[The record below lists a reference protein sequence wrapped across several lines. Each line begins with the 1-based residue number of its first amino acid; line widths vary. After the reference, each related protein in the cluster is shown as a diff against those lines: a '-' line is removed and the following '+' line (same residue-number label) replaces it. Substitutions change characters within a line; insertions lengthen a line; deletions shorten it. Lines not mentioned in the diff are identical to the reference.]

1 MSHADVL
8 PSPVE
13 PVSAGSN
20 TTSSLKAAIF
30 QRLHPRVYLERF
42 VAENVR
48 PDGRQFA
55 EWRDVSINVG
65 TSSKFYPTRFS
76 DMVWKGSIS
85 TADGSA
91 LVRMGHT
98 TVVCG
103 VKAEIAEPELE
114 RPNEG
119 FLGTILSLSFQSKH
133 ARIYSYYSAQPRPP
147 SSLFIQIQTRTTIRR
162 RTGPLRQTKRSDPR
176 LWHAFPLVSL
186 HTPRESSLGA
196 LRRRDV

>member
-8 PSPVE
+8 PSSVPS
-13 PVSAGSN
+13 VSAGSD
-20 TTSSLKAAIF
+20 TTSPLKAAIF

-42 VAENVR
+42 VAEKVR
-48 PDGRQFA
+48 PDGRQFD

-65 TSSKFYPTRFS
+65 TCSQFYLTRFLS
-76 DMVWKGSIS
+76 MAWKGSIS
-85 TADGSA
+85 TANGSA

-119 FLGTILSLSFQSKH
+119 FLGTILFSLFFQVK
-133 ARIYSYYSAQPRPP
+133 ARPYVFLSAQPRPP
-147 SSLFIQIQTRTTIRR
+147 SSMFFQIQTRSAIRR
-162 RTGPLRQTKRSDPR
+162 RTGPLRQTK
-176 LWHAFPLVSL
+176 
-186 HTPRESSLGA
+186 
-196 LRRRDV
+196 